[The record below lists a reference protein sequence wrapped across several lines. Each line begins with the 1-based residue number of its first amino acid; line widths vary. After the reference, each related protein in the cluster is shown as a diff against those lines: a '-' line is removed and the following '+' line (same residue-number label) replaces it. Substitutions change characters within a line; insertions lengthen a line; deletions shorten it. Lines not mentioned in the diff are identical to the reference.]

1 MNRPK
6 KVNEILE
13 EQINT
18 AVNEYERSNFRLL
31 ISAFAAGLEIGFS
44 VFLIAVLFSQFH
56 DQISSP
62 YLHLILSLAYPIG
75 FIFVIIG
82 RSELFTEHTTLAV
95 LPVLN
100 RVSSIMDLL
109 QLWGIILIGNL
120 VGGYIIGLLLTY
132 VAPNLGIIESSSF
145 VYIASEILHH
155 SNLTILGSA
164 IMAGWLMGLLSW
176 LVASAQETISR
187 IFLIIMVTATI
198 GMGGLHHS
206 IVGSIEVFT
215 GMLNSSDINIVDYF
229 RFQSVAIFGNAIG
242 GVFFVA
248 IVKYGQ
254 KR

>member
-132 VAPNLGIIESSSF
+132 VAPNL
-145 VYIASEILHH
+145 A
-155 SNLTILGSA
+155 
-164 IMAGWLMGLLSW
+164 
-176 LVASAQETISR
+176 
-187 IFLIIMVTATI
+187 
-198 GMGGLHHS
+198 
-206 IVGSIEVFT
+206 
-215 GMLNSSDINIVDYF
+215 
-229 RFQSVAIFGNAIG
+229 
-242 GVFFVA
+242 
-248 IVKYGQ
+248 
-254 KR
+254 